1 MTRVS
6 AALIAAIF
14 AMPLVQ
20 AVHAQSKTLTGE
32 MTTVTATVEAVEA
45 STRTVTLKGPKGN
58 YVDVVAPDSV
68 TKFSEIKVGDTIT
81 ARYYDNIVLR
91 VKHPGEKSVDSD
103 TTGVTRSDATK
114 PGATASTQRTI
125 TATIT
130 EIDSKTPS
138 ITFTGPNNWKYSSR
152 VEDKKALATVKVG
165 DKVDITW
172 TAALLVSFEA
182 AKK

>member
-6 AALIAAIF
+6 AGLIAAIV
-14 AMPLVQ
+14 ALPLVQ
-20 AVHAQSKTLTGE
+20 PAHAQTKTLTGE
-32 MTTVTATVEAVEA
+32 MTTVTATVEAVDA

-58 YVDVVAPDSV
+58 YVDIVAPDSV

-103 TTGVTRSDATK
+103 TAGVTRSNATK
-114 PGATASTQRTI
+114 PGATAATQRTI

-130 EIDSKTPS
+130 EIDSTTPS

-152 VEDKKALATVKVG
+152 VEDRKALASVKVG

-172 TAALLVSFEA
+172 TTALLVSFQA